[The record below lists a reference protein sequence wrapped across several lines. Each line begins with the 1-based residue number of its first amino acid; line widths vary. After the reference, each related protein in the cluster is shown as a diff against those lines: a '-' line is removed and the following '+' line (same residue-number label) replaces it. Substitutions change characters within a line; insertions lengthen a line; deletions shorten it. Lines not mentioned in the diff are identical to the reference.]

1 MSAALA
7 LLALTAAGAFG
18 AANLVARTREKRSRA
33 LIGGHL
39 AFAISGTAVL
49 LAALHG
55 AALAP
60 DDPARG
66 LGWLALGLLTFAI
79 ASGGAMARLRNP
91 AAATLALML
100 HVSVA
105 VAGFLVALALVGRI

>member
-1 MSAALA
+1 MSATEA

-18 AANLVARTREKRSRA
+18 AANLVARTREKRSLA
-33 LIGGHL
+33 LVGGHL
-39 AFAISGTAVL
+39 AFGVGGTAAL

-66 LGWLALGLLTFAI
+66 LGWLALGLLASAI
-79 ASGGAMARLRNP
+79 VSGGAMARIRNP

-100 HVSVA
+100 HVSAA
-105 VAGFLVALALVGRI
+105 VSGFIVALALLGRI